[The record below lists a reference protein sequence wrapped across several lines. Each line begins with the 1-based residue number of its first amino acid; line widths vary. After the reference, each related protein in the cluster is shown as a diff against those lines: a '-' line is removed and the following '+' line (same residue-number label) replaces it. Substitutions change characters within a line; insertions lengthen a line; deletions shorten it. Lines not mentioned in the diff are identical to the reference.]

1 MTLAVF
7 FVVGCGQ
14 DKKAAESPRF
24 GQEAKFKKGGN
35 MGALSALANDADG
48 GEIEAQAKAPEG
60 QVPRKII
67 YTAQVDLVVE
77 EFEKAEQELQ
87 QFVQEQ
93 KAYVARSDMHGS
105 PGSPR
110 SGTWT
115 IRVPVDRFDGFIEA
129 VGKLGE
135 LQRSRTDSE
144 DITDKY
150 YDLRA
155 HLKNN
160 ETEEE
165 GLRKLYLEKSATGK
179 LEDLL
184 AVRRELKGVRG
195 EIEQQKGQLQ
205 RWDKQTEYATVT
217 VKMDER
223 KGYVPTTTPAFGT
236 SISRAFVGS
245 FDALV
250 SAGKAIVLVVVVLTP
265 WLPVVVIIG
274 VAIWLGV
281 RQQKRRGILSVA
293 PIRPSEPANPS

>member
-1 MTLAVF
+1 MRCLSFLMALAALF
-7 FVVGCGQ
+7 FMGCEQ
-14 DKKAAESPRF
+14 DAKAPRFTKEAQFKKASDALPASPV
-24 GQEAKFKKGGN
+24 
-35 MGALSALANDADG
+35 G
-48 GEIEAQAKAPEG
+48 GENEQPAKAPED
-60 QVPRKII
+60 QASRKII

-77 EFEKAEQELQ
+77 EFEKAEQQLQ
-87 QFVQEQ
+87 QLVQEQ
-93 KAYVARSDMHGS
+93 KAYVARSDLHGS

-115 IRVPVDRFDGFIEA
+115 IRVPVDRFDGFVEE

-217 VKMDER
+217 LKMDER
-223 KGYVPTTTPAFGT
+223 KGYVPTTNPPFGT

-245 FDALV
+245 SDALI
-250 SAGKAIVLVVVVLTP
+250 ATGKAIVLFVVVLTP
-265 WLPVVVIIG
+265 WFPVVVLVG
-274 VAIWLGV
+274 VAIWLGL
-281 RQQKRRGILSVA
+281 RQQKRRGIPSVA
-293 PIRPSEPANPS
+293 AIKPSGPANPT